1 MISAPV
7 IRARAVEKRYGRRR
21 ALRPLDLDL
30 ERGGCLV
37 VSGAN
42 GSGKTTLLRLVAGL
56 AAPTGGVLEVDAER
70 RELGYLGHEPLLYR
84 DLTALENLDLYG
96 RLYRVPERRE
106 RIGMLLERF
115 GLWEVRAERAGS
127 FSRGMIQRLALCRAL
142 LHDPSLLVLDE
153 PFTALDAE
161 GAELLDRLLAEL
173 AGSAT
178 VLLSTHDPA
187 RVEPL
192 ATGRV
197 VLA

>member
-1 MISAPV
+1 V

-30 ERGGCLV
+30 DRGGFAV
-37 VSGAN
+37 VTGAN

-56 AAPTGGVLEVDAER
+56 AAPTGGSLDVEASRE
-70 RELGYLGHEPLLYR
+70 ELGYLGHEPLLYR

-115 GLWEVRAERAGS
+115 GLWDVRRERVGS
-127 FSRGMIQRLALCRAL
+127 FSRGMTQRLALCRTL

-161 GAELLDRLLAEL
+161 GAELFDRLLAEL
-173 AGSAT
+173 AGTAT

-192 ATGRV
+192 ATTRV
-197 VLA
+197 ALA